1 MAIYSSRNPDESD
14 VQGHQFDLGN
24 CGLEVTTMKLVLY
37 DDYRLGVIQDSRV
50 VDVMDAFAGMQF
62 RRPQEMME
70 ELITNWN
77 EVKPKIDGVIRGKEG
92 VPLDGVR
99 LRAPLPRPSKLIC
112 AAVNYLEFGQREPA
126 VLDAF
131 LKSPSAI
138 IGSGDTCEL
147 PPVPATIFHHEPELA
162 FVVGKRATKVSQ
174 DDALSYI
181 FGYCNFLDMSARG
194 LQGAVG
200 NSFFLGKCWDTF
212 APMGPALVTADE
224 IPDPQNI
231 RVRLWNNDE
240 PRHDFYT
247 SDMAHP
253 IRELVSEFSKITT
266 LEPGDVVATGVNHQ
280 QIGAVQ
286 DGDVIRMEVEEL
298 GPPLIIRISDPSRRE
313 WPRGIDTEM
322 AARVIAGAPRR
333 A

>member
-1 MAIYSSRNPDESD
+1 M
-14 VQGHQFDLGN
+14 Q
-24 CGLEVTTMKLVLY
+24 LVLFG
-37 DDYRLGVIQDSRV
+37 DNRLGVINDGLV
-50 VDVMDAFAGMQF
+50 VDAMDVFEGAQF
-62 RRPQEMME
+62 RRPQDMIEEIIISWE
-70 ELITNWN
+70 ELGPRISSA
-77 EVKPKIDGVIRGKEG
+77 VQGKVG
-92 VPLDGVR
+92 VPLDRVK
-99 LRAPLPRPSKLIC
+99 LRPPVPQPSKLIC

-138 IGSGDTCEL
+138 IGSGDTCVL
-147 PPVPATIFHHEPELA
+147 PPAPATIFHHEPELA
-162 FVVGKRATKVSQ
+162 FVVGKRATNVSQ

-224 IPDPQNI
+224 IPDPQNLQI
-231 RVRLWNNDE
+231 RLWNNNE
-240 PRHDFYT
+240 PRHDFPT
-247 SDMAHP
+247 SDMAHQ

-286 DGDVIRMEVEEL
+286 EGDVIRMEIKEL
-298 GPPLIIRISDPSRRE
+298 GPALEIRISDPSNRE
-313 WPRGIDTEM
+313 WARGIDTEM
-322 AARVIAGAPRR
+322 AARIVAGAPRR
-333 A
+333 S

>member
-1 MAIYSSRNPDESD
+1 
-14 VQGHQFDLGN
+14 
-24 CGLEVTTMKLVLY
+24 MKLVLY
-37 DDYRLGVIQDSRV
+37 NDYQLGVILDNRV
-50 VDVMDAFAGMQF
+50 VDVMDVFAGLRF

-70 ELITNWN
+70 ELITNW
-77 EVKPKIDGVIRGKEG
+77 EDVKPKIDEAVRGKEG
-92 VPLDGVR
+92 VPLNRVR

-138 IGSGDTCEL
+138 IGSEDTCEL
-147 PPVPATIFHHEPELA
+147 PPAPATIFHHEPELA
-162 FVVGKRATKVSQ
+162 FVVGRRASKVSQ

-240 PRHDFYT
+240 PRHDFPT

-286 DGDVIRMEVEEL
+286 DGDVIRMQIDEL
-298 GPPLIIRISDPSRRE
+298 GPALVIRISDPSRRE

>member
-1 MAIYSSRNPDESD
+1 
-14 VQGHQFDLGN
+14 
-24 CGLEVTTMKLVLY
+24 MKLVLF
-37 DDYRLGVIQDSRV
+37 DDNRLGVINDGLV
-50 VDVMDAFAGMQF
+50 VDAMEVFEGVQF
-62 RRPQEMME
+62 RRPQDMIE
-70 ELITNWN
+70 EIITNW
-77 EVKPKIDGVIRGKEG
+77 EELGPKIASAIQGKVG
-92 VPLDGVR
+92 VPLDRVK
-99 LRAPLPRPSKLIC
+99 LRPPVPQPSKLIC

-138 IGSGDTCEL
+138 IGSGDTCVL
-147 PPVPATIFHHEPELA
+147 PPAPATIFHHEPELA
-162 FVVGKRATKVSQ
+162 FVVGKRATNVTQ

-224 IPDPQNI
+224 IPDPQNLQI
-231 RVRLWNNDE
+231 RLWNNNE
-240 PRHDFYT
+240 PRHDFPT
-247 SDMAHP
+247 SDMAHQ

-286 DGDVIRMEVEEL
+286 EGDVIRMETKEL
-298 GPPLIIRISDPSRRE
+298 GPALEIRISDPSNRE

-322 AARVIAGAPRR
+322 AARIVAGAPRR
-333 A
+333 S

>member
-1 MAIYSSRNPDESD
+1 
-14 VQGHQFDLGN
+14 
-24 CGLEVTTMKLVLY
+24 MKLVLY
-37 DDYRLGVIQDSRV
+37 NDYRLGVIENNRV
-50 VDVMDAFAGMQF
+50 VDVMDVFAGLRF

-70 ELITNWN
+70 ELITNW
-77 EVKPKIDGVIRGKEG
+77 EDVKPKIDEAVRGKEG
-92 VPLDGVR
+92 VPLNRVR

-224 IPDPQNI
+224 IPNSQNI
-231 RVRLWNNDE
+231 RIRLWNNDE
-240 PRHDFYT
+240 PRHDFST

-298 GPPLIIRISDPSRRE
+298 GPSLVIRISDPSKRE

-322 AARVIAGAPRR
+322 ATRVIAGAPRR

>member
-1 MAIYSSRNPDESD
+1 
-14 VQGHQFDLGN
+14 
-24 CGLEVTTMKLVLY
+24 MKLVLFN
-37 DDYRLGVIQDSRV
+37 DYRLGVIQGNRV
-50 VDVMDAFAGMQF
+50 VDAMQAVQGLQF
-62 RRPQEMME
+62 RTPQDLIE
-70 ELITNWN
+70 EVITRWD
-77 EVKPKIDGVIRGKEG
+77 ELKPKIEAAVRGQEG

-99 LRAPLPRPSKLIC
+99 LRPPVPKPSKLIC

-147 PPVPATIFHHEPELA
+147 PPAPATVFHHEPELA
-162 FVVGKRATKVSQ
+162 LVVGKTATKVSQ
-174 DDALSYI
+174 DEAMSYV

-194 LQGAVG
+194 LRGAVG

-224 IPDPQNI
+224 IADPQNLQ
-231 RVRLWNNDE
+231 VRLWNNDE
-240 PRHDFYT
+240 PRHDFPT

-253 IRELVSEFSKITT
+253 IRELISEYSKITT
-266 LEPGDVVATGVNHQ
+266 LEPGDVIATGVNHQ

-286 DGDVIRMEVEEL
+286 NGDLIRMEIKEL
-298 GPPLIIRISDPSRRE
+298 GPALVIRISDPLKRE
-313 WPRGIDTEM
+313 WPRGIDTDM
-322 AARVIAGAPRR
+322 AARVVAGGTRR